1 MNLSNGT
8 ILITGAT
15 SGFGMATARLLAR
28 KWPKSTLWLT
38 GRRKDRLDALVGEI
52 GDERARAFAF
62 DIRDRAACEALGRE
76 KGAENLSVLINN
88 AGLAAGLSAFQ
99 ESDVDDWE
107 RMIDTNLKG
116 LLYVTRAVL
125 PHLVARKAG
134 HIVNLGSVAGRW
146 VYPKG
151 HVYNATKF
159 AVQALNEALRLDL
172 LGTNVRVTNIAPGMA
187 ETEFSLVRFAG
198 DREKAQSVYQGMK
211 PLSAEDVAET
221 IFWCLERPAHVNV
234 QELVLFPTAQ
244 ASVRDVHRE

>member
-1 MNLSNGT
+1 MKLRNGT

-15 SGFGMATARLLAR
+15 SGFGAATARLLAR
-28 KWPKSTLWLT
+28 KWPEATFWLT
-38 GRRKDRLDALVGEI
+38 GRREDRLQALVSEIGKDR
-52 GDERARAFAF
+52 ARGFAF
-62 DIRDRAACEALGRE
+62 DIRDRAACEQLGRE
-76 KGAENLSVLINN
+76 KGAENISVLLNN
-88 AGLAAGLSAFQ
+88 AGLAAGLTTFQ
-99 ESDVDDWE
+99 EGNVDDWE
-107 RMIDTNLKG
+107 RMIDTNVKG
-116 LLYVTRAVL
+116 LLYVTRAVV
-125 PHLVARKAG
+125 PHLIARKEG

-198 DREKAQSVYQGMK
+198 DREKAESVYKGMK

-221 IFWCLERPAHVNV
+221 IVWCLERPAHVNV

-244 ASVRDVHRE
+244 ASVRDVARN